1 MLKEFY
7 VIVGGPAGLGV
18 MRTGYI
24 LAKTFMRHG
33 YWVFGTN
40 DYPSIIRGGHN
51 SYLLRISR
59 ERIWSHRNLIDFV
72 LALDKYSVLK
82 YADKIRKNGRII
94 FDEKLDVDLKL
105 EKKFLIKIPVSTILE
120 KNRAEKIM
128 TNSILMGSIMALTGA
143 DIDILLKV
151 IKENFRKD
159 IAEKNIL
166 VAKDGYNFTLNKYG
180 KLYSIEKK
188 SGSRKILVTGNEAI
202 GLGAIASGM
211 KFFSAYPMTPASP
224 ILHFLARHQYD
235 GDIVVIQAEN
245 ELAAINMIIGAAF
258 AGVRAMTATSGG
270 GFSLMTEALGLAAM
284 TETPIV
290 IVLAQ
295 RPGPS
300 TGLPTYTS
308 QGDLRFV
315 LHASQ
320 GEFPRIV
327 VAPGDINECFEKTVE
342 IFNLTDKYQVP
353 GIILIDKYLAESHM
367 SVDMFKDE
375 DIVIDR
381 GEYIS
386 GEYFGE
392 SYSRHIFTETGISPR
407 AIPSTKNAIVKT
419 NSSEHDEYGYTSINP
434 KIICK
439 MIDKRFRKIRYMERE
454 NIVKYKIYGDGNILL
469 IGWGSTKGPILEAQK
484 ILGEEGIDITFLQ
497 IIYLSPF
504 PSKEIHDMLTKY
516 DVKIDIENNF
526 TGQLAGLIM
535 EKTGVKIDKLLLK
548 YDGRPF
554 NPMEIVEYVKEV
566 SG

>member
-33 YWVFGTN
+33 YWIFGTN

-51 SYLLRISR
+51 SYLLRISK
-59 ERIWSHRNLIDFV
+59 EKIWSHRNLIDFV

-82 YADKIRKNGRII
+82 YADKIRRDGGII
-94 FDEKLDVDLKL
+94 FDEKIDVDLKL
-105 EKKFLIKIPVSTILE
+105 EKRFLIKIPVSTILE
-120 KNRAEKIM
+120 KNGAERVM
-128 TNSILMGSIMALTGA
+128 ANSILMGSIIALTGA
-143 DIDILLKV
+143 DIDILLNV
-151 IKENFRKD
+151 IKESFRKD

-166 VAKDGYNFTLNKYG
+166 VAKNGYNFTLNKYG
-180 KLYSIEKK
+180 KFYSIEKN
-188 SGSRKILVTGNEAI
+188 SESRKILVTGNEAI

-235 GDIVVIQAEN
+235 GDIIVLQAEN

-258 AGVRAMTATSGG
+258 TGIRAMTATSGG

-327 VAPGDINECFEKTVE
+327 VAPGDVNECFEKTIE

-367 SVDMFKDE
+367 SVDMFRDE
-375 DIVIDR
+375 DVVIER

-392 SYSRHIFTETGISPR
+392 RYGRHIFTETGISPR
-407 AIPSTKNAIVKT
+407 AIPLTKNAIVKT

-434 KIICK
+434 KIVCD
-439 MIDKRFRKIRYMERE
+439 MMEKRFRKIQYMERE
-454 NIVKYKIYGDGNILL
+454 NIVRYKIYGDGNILL
-469 IGWGSTKGPILEAQK
+469 VSWGSTKGPILEAQK
-484 ILGEEGIDITFLQ
+484 ILDGEGIDTTFLQ

-504 PSKEIHDMLTKY
+504 PSKNIHDVLTKY

-535 EKTGVKIDKLLLK
+535 EKNGVKIDKLLLK

-554 NPMEIVEYVKEV
+554 NPIEIVEYVREV
-566 SG
+566 AG